1 MRAGIGLI
9 GLLLA
14 VGIIF
19 YVMFAAGGS
28 GSAGQALKTGA
39 DVKPQVDQIAGKDEQ
54 GRIAT
59 DSIKF
64 DTGKNGI
71 DVQSVVPNGAFEQ
84 FFGLKAGDTI
94 TMVGPLPAKEMSPD
108 DAKAYLLT
116 AFQQNQEL
124 TVRRDGQEI
133 KLPQA
138 PAPGAPVKRQN
149 PRGQLQDI
157 LKGRPDEV
165 PTH

>member
-28 GSAGQALKTGA
+28 GSAGQALKTGQA
-39 DVKPQVDQIAGKDEQ
+39 VKPQVEQIAGKDEQ

-71 DVQSVVPNGAFEQ
+71 DVQSVVPGGAFEQ
-84 FFGLKAGDTI
+84 YFGLKAGDTI
-94 TMVGPLPAKEMSPD
+94 TMVGPLPAKDMGMD
-108 DAKAYLLT
+108 DAKAFLLQ
-116 AFQQNQEL
+116 AFQQNQDL
-124 TVRRDGQEI
+124 TVRRDGAEL

-138 PAPGAPVKRQN
+138 AAVAPNHRQT